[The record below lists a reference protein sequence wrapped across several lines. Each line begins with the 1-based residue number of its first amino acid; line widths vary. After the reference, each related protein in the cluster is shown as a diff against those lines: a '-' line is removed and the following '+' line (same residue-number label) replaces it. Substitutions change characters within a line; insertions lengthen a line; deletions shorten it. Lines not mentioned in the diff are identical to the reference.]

1 MTTSETIATSTHPD
15 DVTQEVPVVPGE
27 QTESELHGAPRR
39 RLWSKRN
46 LIIAAVV
53 VALAGAGLGYWLSSG
68 SSPTSGFQVT
78 TEVVKVTTGTMKQTV
93 AASGTIEPTTTAD
106 LNFGAS
112 GKVTAVNVVAGQT
125 VTAGQVL
132 ATVDSTALQDD
143 VNSAQSSLTSA
154 QAKQSSDEDDGA
166 TASQIDSDEAS
177 VTSAQTQLTTAQTS
191 LADANLTSTIA
202 GTVASVALTVG
213 QEVTASG
220 NSSAASDSTGGSNG
234 AASTGLGNTSTS
246 DASSSSSAQ
255 VVVISTGSYMVSTTV
270 DDSQVGLVK
279 TGDQA
284 VITPSNSTTP
294 VYGTVTSVGLVA
306 STTSDVATFPVTI
319 AVTGSPTGL
328 YAGSTASISI
338 IVKQINNAIQ
348 VPTAAIS
355 YAGGSATVTAV
366 VNGAHVSKAVTTGE
380 VSDGYTQITKG
391 LSSGEKVQEQ
401 VIKFPGSTGTGRSLF
416 GGSGTTG
423 GRTFGGGGS
432 FGGGAPG
439 GFTRGSGGG
448 GFGG

>member
-1 MTTSETIATSTHPD
+1 M
-15 DVTQEVPVVPGE
+15 
-27 QTESELHGAPRR
+27 
-39 RLWSKRN
+39 
-46 LIIAAVV
+46 
-53 VALAGAGLGYWLSSG
+53 
-68 SSPTSGFQVT
+68 
-78 TEVVKVTTGTMKQTV
+78 
-93 AASGTIEPTTTAD
+93 
-106 LNFGAS
+106 
-112 GKVTAVNVVAGQT
+112 NVVAGQK

-143 VNSAQSSLTSA
+143 VNAAQASLTSA
-154 QAKQSSDEDDGA
+154 EAKQSSDDSDGA
-166 TASQIDSDEAS
+166 STSQIDSDEAS

-202 GTVASVALTVG
+202 GTVASVDLTVG

-220 NSSAASDSTGGSNG
+220 NSSSSGTSAGGSNSS
-234 AASTGLGNTSTS
+234 ASTGLGGASTS
-246 DASSSSSAQ
+246 SASSSSSAQ
-255 VVVISTGSYMVSTTV
+255 VVVISTDSYMVSTTV

-284 VITPSNSTTP
+284 VITPSNSTTN
-294 VYGTVTSVGLVA
+294 VYGTVQSVGLVA

-319 AVTGSPTGL
+319 AVTGSPSGL
-328 YAGSTASISI
+328 YAGSTATISI

-355 YAGGSATVTAV
+355 YSGGNATVTAV

-401 VIKFPGSTGTGRSLF
+401 VVKFNGATGSGRSLF

-423 GRTFGGGGS
+423 GRTFPGGGS
-432 FGGGAPG
+432 FPTGGAPG